1 MTELSIETTDIPG
14 LLVVRL
20 PLHEDARGWFKENW
34 QRAKMTAL
42 GLPDFGPVQH
52 SVAYNARRGVTRG
65 VHTEPWD
72 KFISIAHGRIFGAW
86 VDMRDGDSF
95 GKVFTLEV
103 DPAVAVFVP
112 RGVGNSYQVL
122 EDDTTYSYLVNDHWR
137 AGLAYPALNLAD
149 PTIAIPWPI
158 PLAECEISDKD
169 LATPMLADV
178 EPMKPKKTLIIGAL
192 GQLGRALTAAFPDA
206 DLVDLPG
213 HPLVEEQQPSV
224 VEQRA
229 LASVVETSEAKAPAK
244 PQPLDVTD
252 QAQVAAFPWNDY
264 ALVLNA
270 AAYTAVDAAETP
282 DGRRTAWAA
291 NAQAPA
297 TLARLAAEHRFT
309 LVHYSTDYVFDGT
322 VDPHTE
328 DEPLSPLGVYAQ
340 TKAAGDIAVAA
351 APRHYVLRTSWV
363 IGDGKN
369 FVRTMQAL
377 AEKGVSPSVVDDQ
390 VGRLTFTDELARAT
404 AHLISS
410 GAGYGT
416 YNISNGGAPMSWCE
430 IAQEVFALS
439 GRAREDVTAV
449 TTEAYYAG
457 QDGLSP
463 RPLRSAL
470 DLSKIEA
477 TGFEPEEAMAA
488 LRHYLA

>member
-1 MTELSIETTDIPG
+1 MLELSVETTDIPG

-52 SVAYNARRGVTRG
+52 SVAFNARRGVTRG

-86 VDMRDGDSF
+86 VDMREGDSF
-95 GKVFTLEV
+95 GKVFTIEA
-103 DPAVAVFVP
+103 DPTVAVFVP

-122 EDDTTYSYLVNDHWR
+122 EDGTTYSYLVNDHWR

-149 PTIAIPWPI
+149 PTVAIPWPI

-169 LATPMLADV
+169 LTTPMLADV

-192 GQLGRALTAAFPDA
+192 GQLGRALTEAYPGA
-206 DLVDLPG
+206 DGVDLPEFD
-213 HPLVEEQQPSV
+213 L
-224 VEQRA
+224 
-229 LASVVETSEAKAPAK
+229 
-244 PQPLDVTD
+244 TD
-252 QAQVAAFPWNDY
+252 PGQVAEWPWNEY
-264 ALVLNA
+264 GLVLNA

-309 LVHYSTDYVFDGT
+309 LVHYSTEYVFDGT
-322 VDPHTE
+322 ADPHTE
-328 DEPLSPLGVYAQ
+328 DESLSPLGVYAQ
-340 TKAAGDIAVAA
+340 SKAAGDVAVAS

-363 IGDGKN
+363 IGEGKN
-369 FVRTMQAL
+369 FVRTMQQL
-377 AEKGVSPSVVDDQ
+377 AAKGVSPSVVDDQ
-390 VGRLTFTDELARAT
+390 VGRLTFTAELARAT
-404 AHLISS
+404 RHLVDS
-410 GAGYGT
+410 GAAYGT
-416 YNISNGGAPMSWCE
+416 YNVSNGGDPTTWAE
-430 IAQEVFALS
+430 VAKVVFALS
-439 GRAREDVTAV
+439 GRSAADVSGV
-449 TTEAYYAG
+449 TTEEYFAG
-457 QDGLSP
+457 KDLAP
-463 RPLRSAL
+463 RPLHSVM
-470 DLSKIEA
+470 DLTKIEA
-477 TGFEPEEAMAA
+477 TGFVPEDAMTA
-488 LRHYLA
+488 LERYVAT